1 MFERCQG
8 DAGAGGVDEGPPTW
22 PTNYADGRGGI
33 MFLFAVPVAVREGV
47 CGGGHER
54 RRGRERDLCVCV

>member
-1 MFERCQG
+1 
-8 DAGAGGVDEGPPTW
+8 
-22 PTNYADGRGGI
+22 

-54 RRGRERDLCVCV
+54 RRGRERDLCVCVNLQGEVGIGIGRGGIWPHGRTRLV